1 MPPFRHELQVRYN
14 ECDPQNIVFNA
25 NYFTYF
31 DITITELWRT
41 AFKTSYASMIADHGI
56 DMVVAE
62 ASARFHGSARF
73 DDRIAV
79 EASITRLGTTGM
91 TTSLVVL
98 REGERLVEGELRHVF
113 VDAETWIKTPIPDV
127 VRSALA
133 PYATI

>member
-41 AFKTSYASMIADHGI
+41 AFQTSYASMIADHGI

-73 DDRIAV
+73 DDRDRGRGIDHAPRDHGDDDIAGRR
-79 EASITRLGTTGM
+79 ARRGAARG
-91 TTSLVVL
+91 
-98 REGERLVEGELRHVF
+98 G
-113 VDAETWIKTPIPDV
+113 
-127 VRSALA
+127 
-133 PYATI
+133 